1 MRFPEGIDA
10 QPEVL
15 RTSAEAVRRTL
26 RRIPPLEEGALVALV
41 GIGASEH
48 VARSAAPV
56 WRKLGIR
63 AVALSATELLDAPGP
78 LADVVVAMSESGR
91 SAETVAALKS
101 IAGRRIAITNF
112 ADSPLAAVVDEVIP
126 LDSGP
131 DSPVYTTGYT
141 ATIQA
146 VGLLGEHWAGSS
158 SDWSSLPDL
167 SARVISQARP
177 VIESVAERFG
187 EARIIDVVGSGSSL
201 ATAGEGA
208 LLLREAARA
217 FTAAHETYNYL
228 HGPMEPLDSTAGCVV
243 VGDGREV
250 RLAREVS
257 ALGCPTLLVTTRVD
271 VDIEERLNPVRLPEP
286 PSPLAGT
293 VMEILPLQLLGWSL
307 ASIRGLRADGFRYE
321 QDDIKLGSR

>member
-63 AVALSATELLDAPGP
+63 AFAVSASELLDAPGP
-78 LADVVVAMSESGR
+78 VADVVVAMSESGR

-101 IAGRRIAITNF
+101 ILGRRIAITNF
-112 ADSPLAAVVDEVIP
+112 ADSPLAEVVDEVIP
-126 LDSGP
+126 LESGP

-158 SDWSSLPDL
+158 SDWFSLPDL
-167 SARVISQARP
+167 AARVISDARP
-177 VIESVAERFG
+177 VIESVAERFDG
-187 EARIIDVVGSGSSL
+187 ARIIDVVGSGSSL

-228 HGPMEPLDSTAGCVV
+228 HGPMEPLDSSACCVV
-243 VGDGREV
+243 VGEGREV

-257 ALGCPTLLVTTRVD
+257 ALGCPTLLVTNRPD
-271 VDIEERLNPVRLPEP
+271 VDAEERLTPVRLPEP